1 MSAHPGFFGAFVTP
15 SVTNERQN
23 RVVGT
28 RVG

>member
-1 MSAHPGFFGAFVTP
+1 MSAHPGFFGAFVTL